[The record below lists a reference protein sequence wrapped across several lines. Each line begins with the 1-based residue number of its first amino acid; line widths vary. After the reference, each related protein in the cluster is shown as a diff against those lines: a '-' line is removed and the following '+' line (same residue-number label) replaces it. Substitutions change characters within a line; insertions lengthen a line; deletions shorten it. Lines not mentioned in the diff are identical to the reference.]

1 MGGVA
6 WWFCKPGDVR
16 KVGLNFSWGRGCDLH
31 RNYGK
36 VVILLS
42 LLCNYDNSILKLYQ
56 KKSSYLNEGWLF
68 IGRFKVGGV
77 PGMSAV
83 LVEYKSKSIKIHEY
97 IPGAAW
103 NYDS

>member
-1 MGGVA
+1 MSEKWDSIFLG
-6 WWFCKPGDVR
+6 
-16 KVGLNFSWGRGCDLH
+16 GRGCDLQ

-42 LLCNYDNSILKLYQ
+42 LLCDYNNLILKLYQ
-56 KKSSYLNEGWLF
+56 KKGSYLNEGWLF
-68 IGRFKVGGV
+68 IGRFKVEGV

-83 LVEYKSKSIKIHEY
+83 LVEYKTKSIKIHEY
-97 IPGAAW
+97 VPGAAW